1 MAKLYSRTGA
11 SVHEEPEYGRFEPD
25 GHGAFAFPDDL
36 SDRLLRIHVRK
47 KRMWEDE
54 EMRAERLH
62 QETEMR
68 HRDPAVLY
76 AAVSELVQLSRQ
88 AQTGGPVPSD
98 LAAELAE
105 LRKELAELR
114 EATSGEEA
122 KAAPKGQGGGPQ
134 RSPAVK

>member
-11 SVHEEPEYGRFEPD
+11 TVHEEPEYGRFVPD
-25 GHGAFAFPDDL
+25 DQGAFPFPDDL
-36 SDRLLRIHVRK
+36 SDRMLRLHVRK
-47 KRMWEDE
+47 KPMWEDE

-62 QETEMR
+62 QEAEGR

-76 AAVSELVQLSRQ
+76 AAVSELVQISRQ
-88 AQTGGPVPSD
+88 AQAGGAMPAD

-114 EATSGEEA
+114 ESAGGA
-122 KAAPKGQGGGPQ
+122 KPAPKAKVAG
-134 RSPAVK
+134 

>member
-11 SVHEEPEYGRFEPD
+11 TVHEEPGYGAFKPD
-25 GHGAFAFPDDL
+25 DYGAFAFPDDL
-36 SDRLLRIHVRK
+36 SDRLLRQHVRK

-54 EMRAERLH
+54 EMQAERLH
-62 QETEMR
+62 QEAERR

-88 AQTGGPVPSD
+88 AQAGGAVPAD

-114 EATSGEEA
+114 EAASGNEA
-122 KAAPKGQGGGPQ
+122 KPAPKGRAAAAG
-134 RSPAVK
+134 